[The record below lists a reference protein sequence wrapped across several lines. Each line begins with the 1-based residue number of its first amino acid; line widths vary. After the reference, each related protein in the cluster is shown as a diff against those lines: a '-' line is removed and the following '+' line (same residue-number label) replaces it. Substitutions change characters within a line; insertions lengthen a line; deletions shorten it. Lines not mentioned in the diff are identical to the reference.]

1 MGTFFPNN
9 VEEFFSSG
17 TVILFSCAA
26 TADYPLLS
34 VSENCKDIL
43 GFKPSYF
50 LENENGWSTRIHPDD
65 IDHLDQNFQ
74 RVIREKGDAINEYRF
89 KTRENSYI
97 WLRDEIKFIEDA
109 RDGDPLIYGST
120 IDITERKKAEIAL
133 QENKTE
139 ELRQEISLRKKTEEK
154 LQKRLDYE
162 KAISRISELLL
173 ESHSSEV
180 LQKSL
185 KILRRITEAD
195 RIFLYDNKEIDDELY
210 LEPVME
216 VTAEEVSA
224 AVEDLNEREFKYSD
238 IPWLYDKLSSLQKVQ
253 AKVDELP
260 EPEQSIFKN
269 QQVKSILII
278 PIVMD
283 DEWEG
288 YIGFSDT
295 QNKRVWKEEE
305 VSLLETTSKLI
316 AAFKKRKSI
325 EQSLVEQRNYTKAI
339 LDSLP
344 SIYLLMDEELN
355 FVQWN
360 ENAKRYTGYN
370 VDELKEKDAFDLIV
384 PKDHKRLE
392 KATQQAIGEDGQG
405 VELLLRTKEG
415 EEIPYFWN
423 GYNIELGQKKYFLC
437 VGIDITQQK
446 QIQKALKQ
454 EKQFNEGLIQSLP
467 GIFYTLDE
475 NGNYIQWNKNFER
488 ELGYQESEIREMKPK
503 DFYTGEELEK
513 ITKGIEE
520 AFEKGYNMLEAKITT
535 KSGEEIPY
543 LLTARL
549 IEHDGKKYITGV
561 GHDIS
566 DRIEA
571 REKLKKN
578 EELFRNLFLN
588 APAAIAMISP
598 DNKIQNVNKSFE
610 DLFGYTEEEI
620 KGKDIDE
627 LIVPEEEYEE
637 VPKMSE
643 DKQSTMDSFQKEAR
657 RVTKGGTLI
666 DVFVAGIP
674 VFVDGEPLAGFGM
687 YIDITEQKKY
697 EEEIYTSLK
706 EKHVLLQEIHHRVK
720 NNLAVVSGLL
730 QLQVYETDDPVIQET
745 LKESENRIQ
754 TMALIHEKLYNS
766 RNLARISCQSY
777 ISELVETIRNTI
789 GSNKDIDVH
798 MDIEDIKLSINK
810 AVPFA
815 LLVNEVVTNSFKHAF
830 TKGEEGTIEIY
841 LQESENVIEAHLRD
855 DGRGLPEDFSSD
867 EIESLGMTLIQK
879 FAQQLDAD
887 WKIGSDNGTYL
898 NITFDVSDMSEG
910 SASKFVDF

>member
-1 MGTFFPNN
+1 MRTFFPNN

-34 VSENCKDIL
+34 VSENCADIL

-50 LENENGWSTRIHPDD
+50 LENKTGWSARIHPDD
-65 IDHLDQNFQ
+65 IDFVDQNFQ
-74 RVIREKGDAINEYRF
+74 RIMRGKGDAINEYRF

-109 RDGDPLIYGST
+109 RDGKPLIYGST

-133 QENKTE
+133 KENKTE

-173 ESHSSEV
+173 ESYSSEA
-180 LQKSL
+180 LQESL
-185 KILRRITEAD
+185 EILQRVTEAD
-195 RIFLYDNKEIDDELY
+195 RIFLFSNKEVDDEQNLDPIIETAAEGISTVVKD
-210 LEPVME
+210 LEKPQ
-216 VTAEEVSA
+216 
-224 AVEDLNEREFKYSD
+224 FKYSD
-238 IPWLYDKLSSLQKVQ
+238 IPWLYDKLSSFQKVQ
-253 AKVDELP
+253 AQIDKLP
-260 EPEQSIFKN
+260 EPEQSFLRKQHI
-269 QQVKSILII
+269 KSILLI

-283 DEWEG
+283 EEWKG
-288 YIGFSDT
+288 CIGFSDT
-295 QNKRVWKEEE
+295 KSKRVWEEEE
-305 VSLLETTSKLI
+305 VSLLETTSRLI

-344 SIYLLMDEELN
+344 SIYLLMDEEFN

-360 ENAKRYTGYN
+360 ENAKHYTGYN
-370 VDELKEKDAFDLIV
+370 ADELKEKNVFDLIA
-384 PKDHKRLE
+384 PKDHGKLE
-392 KATQQAIGEDGQG
+392 KATNEAIEAQG
-405 VELLLRTKEG
+405 VELQLRTKEG
-415 EEIPYFWN
+415 NDIPYFWN
-423 GYNIELGQKKYFLC
+423 GYYIELGQKKYFLC

-446 QIQKALKQ
+446 KVQKALKQ

-475 NGNYIQWNKNFER
+475 NANYTQWNRNFEK
-488 ELGYQESEIREMKPK
+488 ELGYEEHEIRNMKPK
-503 DFYTGEELEK
+503 DFYTGKELEK
-513 ITKGIEE
+513 ITGGIEE
-520 AFEKGYNMLEAKITT
+520 AFEKGYSMLEAKITT
-535 KSGEEIPY
+535 KSGKEIPY

-549 IEHDGKKYITGV
+549 IENDGKKYITGV

-571 REKLKKN
+571 REKLKKS

-598 DNKIQNVNKSFE
+598 ENNVLNVNKSFE
-610 DLFGYTEEEI
+610 NLFGYTEKEI
-620 KGKDIDE
+620 KGKDLDE

-637 VPKMSE
+637 VPKMAQ
-643 DKQSTMDSFQKEAR
+643 DKESAMDSFQKEAR
-657 RVTKGGTLI
+657 RITKGGTLI

-674 VFVDGEPLAGFGM
+674 VFVDEEPLAGFGM

-730 QLQVYETDDPVIQET
+730 QLQIYETDDPVIQET

-798 MDIEDIKLSINK
+798 IDIEDIKLSINK

-830 TKGEEGTIEIY
+830 TNKEEGTIEIY
-841 LQESENVIEAHLRD
+841 LRENDDQIHAHLKD

-867 EIESLGMTLIQK
+867 EIESLGMTLIQN

-887 WKIGSDNGTYL
+887 WEIGSDGGTFI
-898 NITFDVSDMSEG
+898 NISFDISDMSGG
-910 SASKFVDF
+910 STSEFAEF